1 MSSESAFVP
10 AQSAPSAIAAA
21 PDVPCVSS
29 ASSVAV
35 DVAELSKIYRIYAQP
50 QDRFKEMMLGRFG
63 QRYSRDFWALQDVSF
78 EVLKGERLGVIGC
91 NGSGKSTLLQIL
103 AGTLAPTSGRVTVN
117 GKVAAL
123 LELGSGFN
131 PEYTGRENVYVN
143 ASILGL
149 SREETDA
156 RFDRIAAFADIGEF
170 LDQPVKTY
178 SSGMFVRLAFSVA
191 TSVDADVLLIDE
203 ALAVGDV
210 FFTQKCYR
218 HLNSLIERGVAV
230 VLVSHD
236 ASAVSQFCSAV
247 LVLDRGRA
255 VFHGE
260 TVAGIRTYFA
270 LQRSGQAP
278 SLTLQ
283 TGGPMSEGSV
293 SGLSRRSS
301 LSSSSGSSGGFDRA
315 EGIADWPANE
325 AFLPVDRLDTIG
337 SGARCTAVAL
347 CDDQGHPCQTFEM
360 GQAAVFYFEFA
371 LDEDL
376 QVPSGG
382 VEIFNERNIVV
393 HGKNSLQHGA
403 PAPPAVPR
411 GARVRFRKR
420 VVLDVAPGAYTFGL
434 GLATIAAQDY
444 VRAGDMPY
452 TMLADRTR
460 TVLVVQG
467 AGTFSVGFRTEGQA
481 LPHHGLCNLEGDVR
495 IDILTDGDRKPA

>member
-1 MSSESAFVP
+1 ML
-10 AQSAPSAIAAA
+10 
-21 PDVPCVSS
+21 
-29 ASSVAV
+29 AV
-35 DVAELSKIYRIYAQP
+35 DVASLSKIYRIYAQP
-50 QDRFKEMMLGRFG
+50 QDRFKEMLFGRFG

-78 EVLKGERLGVIGC
+78 EVARGERLGVIGC

-103 AGTLAPTSGRVTVN
+103 AGTLAPTSGQVTVN

-131 PEYTGRENVYVN
+131 PEYTGRENVYIN

-149 SREETDA
+149 TREETDA
-156 RFDRIAAFADIGEF
+156 RFDRIAAFADIGDF

-191 TSVDADVLLIDE
+191 TSVDAEVLLIDE

-218 HLNSLIERGVAV
+218 HLNTLIDRGVAV

-236 ASAVSQFCSAV
+236 ATAVSQFCSAV

-270 LQRSGQAP
+270 LQRSGQSP
-278 SLTLQ
+278 ELTLQ
-283 TGGPMSEGSV
+283 T
-293 SGLSRRSS
+293 SGLPSDSS
-301 LSSSSGSSGGFDRA
+301 LASGVLQGD
-315 EGIADWPANE
+315 GIADWPSSD
-325 AFLPVDRLDTIG
+325 AFLPLDRLESIG
-337 SGARCTAVAL
+337 TGARCTAIAVCGEDGRA
-347 CDDQGHPCQTFEM
+347 CQSFEM
-360 GQAAVFYFEFA
+360 GQAALFYFEFTI
-371 LDEDL
+371 DDGI

-393 HGKNSLQHGA
+393 HGKNSLQYGA
-403 PAPPAVPR
+403 PAPPVVPA
-411 GARVRFRKR
+411 GARVRFRNR
-420 VVLDVAPGAYTFGL
+420 IVLDVAPGAYTFGL
-434 GLATIAAQDY
+434 GLATIAAPDY
-444 VRAGDMPY
+444 LRAADMPY

-460 TVLVVQG
+460 TVVVVNG
-467 AGTFSVGFRTEGQA
+467 AGTFTVGFRTNGQA
-481 LPHHGLCNLEGDVR
+481 LPFHGLCDL
-495 IDILTDGDRKPA
+495 DGDSHIAIMGVDDAHDRTSG